1 MRRLSVSQAARCEQ
15 ATGPKCK
22 CRCGG
27 AQHGASRQAEQQ
39 GVTLEQFLM
48 ALPEDDPHKIAIK
61 EAKKQR

>member
-27 AQHGASRQAEQQ
+27 AYHGASRQAEQQ

-48 ALPEDDPHKIAIK
+48 ALPEDDPHKIS
-61 EAKKQR
+61 QRERKARK